1 MKILIVEDSAIQR
14 ELLRRALAQAGYEV
28 ILARDGIEGLSL
40 AQTHRPAI
48 IVSDIAMP
56 GMDGFEMSYKI
67 KNLDTVKH
75 IPVILLTALSDAKEI
90 IRGLQAKADFY
101 ITKPYNEQYLLLSIE
116 SLLKDAA
123 SPAKDYDPA
132 AGLKITF
139 MDEEYQIKSTPRQ
152 ILNLLLSTY
161 ENAVGKNQ
169 ELIQTQFELKTLNEE
184 LEDKVRERT
193 RELQAS
199 EESYK
204 ILFENMFSGFYRFT
218 PEGKFLSVN
227 PAFNN
232 MLGYSSKE
240 ELLSF
245 CDELH
250 CLYFRRKEYE
260 KFMVALQTNQSIK
273 DFVSH
278 LRKKDGSELIIEQ
291 NIRVVKNE
299 MGQPMYYEGFINDVT
314 ECKHAEAQLIKL
326 SSAIIQSPVAVTIT
340 DLDGRIEFINPK
352 FVEVTGYNRDEA
364 IGKTSSFLKS
374 GRTDPEVYAD
384 LWETIKAGEVWQGEL
399 LNKRKDGRLYWN
411 SITVSPIRDVDA
423 VITHYLSVNE
433 DITNRK
439 EVEEALRKAKEASE
453 VANAA
458 KSEFLANM
466 SHEIRTPMN
475 AIIGMTELVLDTE
488 LKQRQKEYLDTVL
501 NSANSLLTLLNSI
514 LDFSK
519 IEAGRLELEE
529 VNFDLRELIDNI
541 CDPLS
546 IQAHKKGLELSSHIK
561 PAVPLKLI
569 GDPARLG
576 QLLINTRGNALKF
589 TDMGEIVVT
598 VDMEHGLCGDKSAV
612 LLFSISDTGIGIP
625 AEKFDKIFEQFSQA
639 DGSMTRKYGGTG
651 LGLAISKQL
660 VSLMGGHLWLESVEG
675 QGSTFHFT
683 ARFALSK
690 EQERPSSFNFKD
702 AKILVSCNVKSCST
716 IIRDFLI
723 GSNAEV
729 SEAAGAKETHDKL
742 AAAIRS
748 GHPYDIVFLDI
759 RLSGGGGFKM
769 AEQMMGD
776 PAFACPIVMM
786 LNTNHRNGDI
796 DRCREIGVVSYVIKP
811 IKYKDVINTVEE
823 LLNKP
828 FSGAAYERQIR
839 PGQVLPL
846 TDAAPVHILLVE
858 DNVTNRVVAREILKK
873 HGYSVIEAED
883 GAKAVKLL
891 EETMFDLILMDVQM
905 PEMDGFEATRQIK
918 ASQATWA
925 IPVIAM
931 TAHAL
936 KGDRE
941 RCIEAG
947 MDDYIT
953 KPVNSGELI
962 EIVKKYTK
970 GHETSETT
978 AHDTRPAGRTDSTPP
993 AGRTDK
999 DNTRPP
1005 VSSNDARSSD
1015 RSAAAPAPVNDSAND
1030 NMEASRLAVE
1040 NIMTQIDK
1048 SQLIESLPHGD
1059 SRVFIE
1065 KAVNLIQT
1073 MSDALASGNYSL
1085 TEKKA
1090 EAIRDNAEKLS
1101 LAEIKTA
1108 AFRMMLSLRKS
1119 DIDNANKHFK
1129 AIVEELDK
1137 LINKLHEGKD
1147 LK

>member
-14 ELLRRALAQAGYEV
+14 ELLRRALTQAGYEV

-40 AQTHRPAI
+40 AQTQMPAL

-67 KNLDTVKH
+67 KTLESVKH

-90 IRGLQAKADFY
+90 IRGLEAKADFY
-101 ITKPYNEQYLLLSIE
+101 ITKPYNEHYLLLSIE

-123 SPAKDYDPA
+123 SPSKDYDPE

-139 MDEEYQIKSTPRQ
+139 MGEEYQIKSNPRQ

-218 PEGKFLSVN
+218 PDGKFLSVN

-245 CDELH
+245 CGELH
-250 CLYFRRKEYE
+250 CLYFRQKEYQN
-260 KFMVALQTNQSIK
+260 FMSALKTKQSIK

-291 NIRVVKNE
+291 NIRVVKDE
-299 MGQPMYYEGFINDVT
+299 MGQPLYFEGFINDVT

-352 FVEVTGYNRDEA
+352 FVEVTGYNREEA

-374 GRTDPEVYAD
+374 GKTAPEVYAD
-384 LWETIKAGEVWQGEL
+384 LWGTIKAGEVWQGEL
-399 LNKRKDGRLYWN
+399 LNKRKDGGLYWN
-411 SITVSPIRDVDA
+411 SITVSPIRDADA

-488 LKQRQKEYLDTVL
+488 LKVRQKEYLDTVL

-529 VNFDLRELIDNI
+529 VNFDLREMIDNI

-561 PAVPLKLI
+561 PDVPLKLI

-576 QLLINTRGNALKF
+576 QLFINIIGNALKF

-598 VDMEHGLCGDKSAV
+598 VASEQVRCDDKTAM

-651 LGLAISKQL
+651 LGLAISRQL

-683 ARFALSK
+683 ARLTLGL
-690 EQERPSSFNFKD
+690 EQKCQSSFNFKN
-702 AKILVSCNVKSCST
+702 ANILISCNVQSCGT

-729 SEAAGAKETHDKL
+729 SEAAGAKETYNKL
-742 AAAIRS
+742 IAARDR
-748 GHPYDIVFLDI
+748 GRPYDIVFLDI

-769 AEQMMGD
+769 AEQIMGD
-776 PAFACPIVMM
+776 RALACSVVML
-786 LNTNHRNGDI
+786 LNTNHRAGDI
-796 DRCREIGVVSYVIKP
+796 DRCREIGVVSYIIKP
-811 IKYKDVINTVEE
+811 IKYKDVIATMTE

-828 FSGAAYERQIR
+828 LSGSVYERKAR
-839 PGQVLPL
+839 SVHVRLP
-846 TDAAPVHILLVE
+846 AGEAPVRVLLVE
-858 DNVTNRVVAREILKK
+858 DNVTNRIVAREILKK
-873 HGYSVIEAED
+873 HGYVVTEAED
-883 GAKAVKLL
+883 GAKALELL
-891 EETMFDLILMDVQM
+891 EGGMIDIILMDVQM
-905 PEMDGFEATRQIK
+905 PVMDGFEATRQIK
-918 ASQATWA
+918 ARQATLA

-936 KGDRE
+936 KGDRA

-953 KPVNSGELI
+953 KPINSVELI
-962 EIVKKYTK
+962 EMVRKYTK
-970 GHETSETT
+970 GN
-978 AHDTRPAGRTDSTPP
+978 DTPAADRPAATPDTGR
-993 AGRTDK
+993 
-999 DNTRPP
+999 
-1005 VSSNDARSSD
+1005 SD
-1015 RSAAAPAPVNDSAND
+1015 DVPLQAAPVAVGD
-1030 NMEASRLAVE
+1030 NIEADRLAVE

-1048 SQLIESLPHGD
+1048 SQLIESLPQGEL
-1059 SRVFIE
+1059 RVFIE
-1065 KAVNLIQT
+1065 KAVNIIQT
-1073 MSDALASGNYSL
+1073 IRDALEAGNYSL
-1085 TEKKA
+1085 AEKKA
-1090 EAIRDNAEKLS
+1090 EAIKDNAEKLS

-1108 AFRMMLSLRKS
+1108 AFRMMLALRKS

-1129 AIVEELDK
+1129 TIVEELDK
-1137 LINKLHEGKD
+1137 LINKTHEGKE

>member
-1 MKILIVEDSAIQR
+1 MSILIVEDSAIQR
-14 ELLRRALAQAGYEV
+14 ELLRRALVQAGYDVV
-28 ILARDGIEGLSL
+28 IARDGIEGLAL
-40 AQTHRPAI
+40 AEAHKPVL

-56 GMDGFEMSYKI
+56 GMDGFEMCAKI
-67 KNLDTVKH
+67 KCLDDLKH

-101 ITKPYNEQYLLLSIE
+101 ITKPYNEHYLLLSIE
-116 SLLKDAA
+116 SLIKDAEAA
-123 SPAKDYDPA
+123 SKAYDPE
-132 AGLKITF
+132 AGLNINF
-139 MDEEYQIKSTPRQ
+139 MGEQYLIKSTPRQ

-193 RELQAS
+193 KELQAS

-204 ILFENMFSGFYRFT
+204 VLFENMFSGFYRFS
-218 PEGKFLSVN
+218 PDGHFLSVN

-245 CDELH
+245 CGELH
-250 CLYFRRKEYE
+250 CLYFRRKEYDR
-260 KFMVALQTNQSIK
+260 FMAALQSKQSIK

-299 MGQPMYYEGFINDVT
+299 LGQVLYFEGFINDVT

-352 FVEVTGYNRDEA
+352 FVDVTGYNREEA

-374 GRTDPEVYAD
+374 GHTDPGVYKD
-384 LWETIKAGEVWQGEL
+384 LWETIKAGGVWQGEL
-399 LNKRKDGRLYWN
+399 LNKRKNGTFYWN
-411 SITVSPIRDVDA
+411 SITVSPIRDADA

-453 VANAA
+453 VANSA

-488 LKQRQKEYLDTVL
+488 LKARQREYLDTVL

-519 IEAGRLELEE
+519 IEAGKLELDLVE
-529 VNFDLRELIDNI
+529 FDLREVIDNI

-546 IQAHKKGLELSSHIK
+546 IQAHKKGLELSNHIK
-561 PAVPLKLI
+561 PNVPLKLI
-569 GDPARLG
+569 GDPARLR
-576 QLLINTRGNALKF
+576 QLFINTIGNALKF
-589 TDMGEIVVT
+589 TDAGEIVVT
-598 VDMEHGLCGDKSAV
+598 VDMGQDNIGDKSIV
-612 LLFSISDTGIGIP
+612 TLLFSVSDTGIGIP

-660 VSLMGGHLWLESVEG
+660 VALMGGNIWLESVQG

-683 ARFALSK
+683 AKFTLCDDQQCPPPPEFRNA
-690 EQERPSSFNFKD
+690 N
-702 AKILVSCNVKSCST
+702 ILVACNVKSCAA
-716 IIRDFLI
+716 IIRDFI
-723 GSNAEV
+723 GSPAVEIA
-729 SEAAGAKETHDKL
+729 EAASAKETIDKM
-742 AAAIRS
+742 ASAK
-748 GHPYDIVFLDI
+748 GKGQPFDIVFLDI
-759 RLSGGGGFKM
+759 RLSGGGGFKT
-769 AEQMMGD
+769 AEEIMSDKQL
-776 PAFACPIVMM
+776 ACPIVMM
-786 LNTNHRNGDI
+786 LNTNHRGGDI
-796 DRCREIGVVSYVIKP
+796 EKCRETGVATYIIKP
-811 IKYKDVINTVEE
+811 IKYKDVVTAVKE
-823 LLNKP
+823 LLNKSSWSAYDRQSKHGP
-828 FSGAAYERQIR
+828 VLEISGE
-839 PGQVLPL
+839 
-846 TDAAPVHILLVE
+846 APVRILLVE

-873 HGYSVIEAED
+873 HGYSITEAED
-883 GAKAVKLL
+883 GQKAVALL
-891 EETMFDLILMDVQM
+891 NDVTFDLILMDVQM
-905 PEMDGFEATRQIK
+905 PVMDGFEATRLIK
-918 ASQATWA
+918 AAPATAA
-925 IPVIAM
+925 IPIIAM

-936 KGDRE
+936 KGDRA

-953 KPVNSGELI
+953 KPVNSAELL
-962 EIVKKYTK
+962 EIVRKYTH
-970 GHETSETT
+970 GLTPPQQSSETSQHRLESRP
-978 AHDTRPAGRTDSTPP
+978 DERPAPLP
-993 AGRTDK
+993 L
-999 DNTRPP
+999 
-1005 VSSNDARSSD
+1005 
-1015 RSAAAPAPVNDSAND
+1015 ND
-1030 NMEASRLAVE
+1030 NAADNAEALVVT

-1048 SQLIESLPHGD
+1048 SQLIESLPHGPM
-1059 SRVFIE
+1059 RTFVE
-1065 KAVNLIQT
+1065 KAVTFIQT
-1073 MSDALASGNYSL
+1073 MDEAMEAENYSL

-1090 EAIRDNAEKLS
+1090 EAIKEHAESLS
-1101 LAEIKTA
+1101 LPEIKTA
-1108 AFRMMLSLRKS
+1108 SFRMMLALRKS
-1119 DIDNANKHFK
+1119 DINNANNHFK
-1129 AIVEELDK
+1129 TLVEELDK
-1137 LINKLHEGKD
+1137 LINKLHEGKIRD
-1147 LK
+1147 ENTNS

>member
-14 ELLRRALAQAGYEV
+14 ELLRRALAHAGYEV
-28 ILARDGIEGLSL
+28 ILARDGVDGLALS
-40 AQTHRPAI
+40 QKHIPALI
-48 IVSDIAMP
+48 ISDIAMP
-56 GMDGFEMSYKI
+56 GMDGFEMCSKI
-67 KNLDTVKH
+67 KTIDTVKH

-90 IRGLQAKADFY
+90 IRGLQSNADFY
-101 ITKPYNEQYLLLSIE
+101 ITKPYNEHYLLLSIE
-116 SLLKDAA
+116 SLLKDSAA
-123 SPAKDYDPA
+123 LSKTYDPE

-139 MDEEYQIKSTPRQ
+139 MGEEYQIKSNPRQ

-161 ENAVGKNQ
+161 ENAVGKNH
-169 ELIQTQFELKTLNEE
+169 ELIQAQLELKTLNEE

-193 RELQAS
+193 KELQAS

-204 ILFENMFSGFYRFT
+204 VLFENMFSGFYRFT
-218 PEGKFLSVN
+218 PDGKFLSVN

-245 CDELH
+245 CGELH

-260 KFMVALQTNQSIK
+260 RFMVALKTNQSIK
-273 DFVSH
+273 DLVSH

-299 MGQPMYYEGFINDVT
+299 LGQPLYYEGFINDVT
-314 ECKHAEAQLIKL
+314 ECKNAEAQLIKL

-352 FVEVTGYNRDEA
+352 FVEVTGYTRDEA
-364 IGKTSSFLKS
+364 LGRTSSFLRS
-374 GRTDPEVYAD
+374 GHTDPEVYAD
-384 LWETIKAGEVWQGEL
+384 LWETIKAGGIWQGEL
-399 LNKRKDGRLYWN
+399 LNKRKDGSLYWN
-411 SITVSPIRDVDA
+411 SITISPVRDAEA

-475 AIIGMTELVLDTE
+475 AIIGMTELVLDTD
-488 LKQRQKEYLDTVL
+488 LKPRQKEYLDTVL
-501 NSANSLLTLLNSI
+501 NSANSLLSLLNSI

-519 IEAGRLELEE
+519 IEAGKLELED
-529 VNFDLRELIDNI
+529 VSFNLREMVENI

-561 PAVPLKLI
+561 PVVPLRLI
-569 GDPARLG
+569 GDPVRLG
-576 QLLINTRGNALKF
+576 QLLINLIGNALKF

-598 VDMEHGLCGDKSAV
+598 VDMEQGLSSGKTAT
-612 LLFSISDTGIGIP
+612 LLFSVSDTGIGIP
-625 AEKFDKIFEQFSQA
+625 SDKFNKIFEQFSQA

-651 LGLAISKQL
+651 LGLAISRQL

-683 ARFALSK
+683 ANFTLSDDQDTTSALD
-690 EQERPSSFNFKD
+690 FKN
-702 AKILVSCNVKSCST
+702 ARILISCNVNSCSS
-716 IIRDFLI
+716 IIRDFL
-723 GSNAEV
+723 GGTNAEV
-729 SEAAGAKETHDKL
+729 TEAAGSKETYDRL
-742 AAAIRS
+742 VAARDS
-748 GHPYDIVFLDI
+748 GRPYNIVFLDI

-769 AEQMMGD
+769 AEQIMAD
-776 PAFACPIVMM
+776 ASLACSLVMM
-786 LNTNHRNGDI
+786 LNTNHRGGDI
-796 DRCREIGVVSYVIKP
+796 DRCRELGVATYIIKP
-811 IKYKDVINTVEE
+811 IKYKEIITTITE
-823 LLNKP
+823 LVNK
-828 FSGAAYERQIR
+828 SSSSAYKKQVR
-839 PGQVLPL
+839 PTQALHM
-846 TDAAPVHILLVE
+846 TDDAPVRILLVE

-873 HGYSVIEAED
+873 HGYNVTEAED
-883 GAKAVKLL
+883 GEKALTKLL
-891 EETMFDLILMDVQM
+891 DEVKFDIILMDVQM
-905 PEMDGFEATRQIK
+905 PVMDGFEATKRIK
-918 ASQATWA
+918 ASQETMT

-936 KGDRE
+936 KGDRA

-953 KPVNSGELI
+953 KPVNSAELV
-962 EIVKKYTK
+962 EMVKKYTK
-970 GHETSETT
+970 PRREG
-978 AHDTRPAGRTDSTPP
+978 
-993 AGRTDK
+993 
-999 DNTRPP
+999 
-1005 VSSNDARSSD
+1005 
-1015 RSAAAPAPVNDSAND
+1015 SAAVTVDTPAPVRHRDAAIPPVITASNSI
-1030 NMEASRLAVE
+1030 EADKLVVE

-1059 SRVFIE
+1059 LRVFIE
-1065 KAVNLIQT
+1065 KAVSFIQT
-1073 MSDALASGNYSL
+1073 MRDALDNGNYSL

-1090 EAIRDNAEKLS
+1090 EAIKDNAETLS
-1101 LAEIKTA
+1101 LMGIKTA
-1108 AFRMMLSLRKS
+1108 AFRMMLALRKS
-1119 DIDNANKHFK
+1119 DINNVNTHFK
-1129 AIVEELDK
+1129 TLVEELDN
-1137 LINKLHEGKD
+1137 LINKIHEGKD